1 MIPAAA
7 LELIVE
13 FETFRSAPYRCPA
26 GVPTIGYGAT
36 RWEDGSRVT
45 MDDAPISEDRAGEL
59 LSHDCDYVDR
69 AVSRL
74 IVVPLAEHQRA
85 ALASFT
91 FNIGTGALAASTLR
105 QRLNRGDYAG
115 GAAEFP
121 RWRFSNGRV
130 LAGLVRRRAAERA
143 LFEGIA

>member
-1 MIPAAA
+1 MNA
-7 LELIVE
+7 LELIAE
-13 FETFRSAPYRCPA
+13 FEGFRSAPYRCAA

-45 MDDAPISEDRAGEL
+45 MADAPISEGRAREL
-59 LSHDCDYVDR
+59 LSRGCEDVDR

-85 ALASFT
+85 ALASLA
-91 FNIGTGALAASTLR
+91 FNIGTGAFAASTLR
-105 QRLNRGDYAG
+105 QRLNRGDFAG
-115 GAAEFP
+115 AAAEFQ
-121 RWRFSNGRV
+121 RWRFSGGRV

-143 LFEGIA
+143 LFEGIAG